1 MPHQV
6 QRLALVAAIAGTL
19 ALAGCK
25 GTQPAEQL
33 MAEAAKYQQQGDQ
46 KAALIQLKNAVAS
59 HPDHARARFALAK
72 AYVEGHDYPSAEKEA
87 RKAISLGVARAE
99 VLPVLARALLGQG
112 GADKVLL
119 ETADAGPKD
128 AAVHAARGDAFLE
141 KRENAQ
147 ADQAYR
153 TALAADAG
161 QLDAMIGLARLAAI
175 GGNMEQA
182 NQLTD
187 EAIARHPKDPEPLM
201 FKATLQ
207 RAARD
212 STAALATYDKVLAL
226 APRHRTAYLEKTAIH
241 ISARQFA
248 PAKAALEAA
257 RKNSPGALQ
266 LSYMQ
271 GLLDFSEG
279 RHAAARESL
288 QKVLKAAPDHL
299 PTLLLS
305 APIEIALKSPQMAVQ
320 HLRKYVDKAP
330 DNVHAR
336 KLLASTLIQQ
346 GHGSQ
351 ALEVLAP
358 LNSAGK
364 ADGDVLALTGQ
375 AHLQARDF
383 DKASSYFKQASSTA
397 PDSARLQASLAMSL
411 LGKGDTGA
419 AIGALE
425 QSAKLDPDSPQ
436 SAMLL
441 ASTHMRMKQYDKA
454 LAALATQKDNPQVHN
469 LRGAIYMAKGD
480 DKAARASYQK
490 AIEVQPTFYPAV
502 AALAQIAMNDKQP
515 EEAQKQFQAL
525 LAKDPKHVQAH
536 AALAT
541 LAAAR
546 GDKAGATSWLEKG
559 SAANPEDVGAAM
571 QLAAN
576 YLASGSKDK
585 ALTLLRKFQ
594 GTHPDNANLL
604 DLLGQTQLANNDAN
618 GALES
623 FTRLATVEPRAG
635 MPHFRMAAA
644 HVALNNEAA
653 AMEDMKKGLELDP
666 NNLKANVVAAE
677 LAVRRGDHAQALQIA
692 QRLQKLPGA
701 APVGYT
707 LEGDAYMT
715 QNKPA
720 LAIKPYE
727 QAFAAVKTNTLL
739 VKLSNAQRAAGKVK
753 EADTRIGQWL
763 KDKPQDTMVRMV
775 VAQQAIASKQ
785 HKSAIG
791 QLEAILQQDPK
802 NAAALNNLAWAYQQE
817 KDPRAVATA
826 EAALKI
832 APENPAI
839 LDTLGWLLLEQGQAA
854 KALPLLQ
861 KAVNAAPSAPELRYH
876 LAVAH
881 TKTGDKQR
889 ARKELEHAL
898 AQKQPFAQADE
909 ARKLL
914 TQM

>member
-1 MPHQV
+1 MPQHV
-6 QRLALVAAIAGTL
+6 QRLALVAAIAGAL

-25 GTQPAEQL
+25 GSQPAEQL

-46 KAALIQLKNAVAS
+46 KAALIQLKNAVAN
-59 HPDHARARFALAK
+59 HPEHAAARMALAR
-72 AYVEGHDYPSAEKEA
+72 AYVEGNDYPSAEKEA
-87 RKAISLGVARAE
+87 RKAMSLGVARAE
-99 VLPVLARALLGQG
+99 ALPVLARALLGQG
-112 GADKVLL
+112 SADKVLQ

-128 AAVHAARGDAFLE
+128 AAIHAARGDAFLE
-141 KRENAQ
+141 KREAAQ
-147 ADQAYR
+147 AEQAYR

-161 QLDAMIGLARLAAI
+161 QLDAMLGLARLAAI
-175 GGNMEQA
+175 DGNLEQA
-182 NQLTD
+182 GTLTD
-187 EAIARHPKDPEPLM
+187 AAIAKHPQDPAPLM

-212 STAALATYDKVLAL
+212 SNAALATYDKVLAL
-226 APRHRTAYLEKTAIH
+226 APRHRTAQLEKTAIY
-241 ISARQFA
+241 ISTRQFG
-248 PAKAALEAA
+248 PAKTALEAA

-305 APIEIALKSPQMAVQ
+305 APVEIALKSPQVAIQ
-320 HLRKYVDKAP
+320 HLRKYLDKAP
-330 DNVHAR
+330 DNAYAR
-336 KLLASTLIQQ
+336 KLLASTLVQEGQ
-346 GHGSQ
+346 GSQ

-358 LNSAGK
+358 LHSGGK
-364 ADGDVLALTGQ
+364 PDGEVLALTGQ
-375 AHLQARDF
+375 AHLQAREF
-383 DKASSYFKQASSTA
+383 DKAADYFKQASSVA

-425 QSAKLDPDSPQ
+425 QSAKLDPESPQ

-441 ASTHMRMKQYDKA
+441 ATTHLRMKQYDKA
-454 LAALATQKDNPQVHN
+454 LAALAAQKDNPQVHN
-469 LRGAIYMAKGD
+469 MRGAIHMAKGD
-480 DKAARASYQK
+480 AKAARASYQK
-490 AIEVQPTFYPAV
+490 AVELQPTFYPAV
-502 AALAQIAMNDKQP
+502 AALAQLAVNEKQP
-515 EEAQKQFQAL
+515 AEAEKQFQAL

-541 LAAAR
+541 LSASR
-546 GDKAGATSWLEKG
+546 GDQAGATAWLEKG
-559 SAANPEDVGAAM
+559 SAANPDDVGAAM

-576 YLASGSKDK
+576 YLASGKKDK

-594 GTHPDNANLL
+594 ASHPDNANLL

-653 AMEDMKKGLELDP
+653 AMEDMKRGLELEP
-666 NNLKANVVAAE
+666 GNLKANVVAAE
-677 LAVRRGDHAQALQIA
+677 LAVRRGEHAQALAIA
-692 QRLQKLPGA
+692 QRLQKMPGA
-701 APVGYT
+701 APVGFT
-707 LEGDAYMT
+707 LEGDTYMS
-715 QNKPA
+715 QGKAA

-727 QAFAAVKTNTLL
+727 QAFAAVKTNTLM
-739 VKLSNAQRAAGKVK
+739 VKLSNAQRAAGRVK
-753 EADTRIGQWL
+753 EADARVAQWL
-763 KDKPQDTMVRMV
+763 KDKPQDNMVRMV
-775 VAQQAIASKQ
+775 AAQQALAAKQ
-785 HKSAIG
+785 HKVAIA
-791 QLEAILQQDPK
+791 QLEAILQQDPN

-826 EAALKI
+826 EAAHKI
-832 APENPAI
+832 APDNPAI
-839 LDTLGWLLLEQGQAA
+839 LDTLGWVLLEQGQAA

-861 KAVNAAPSAPELRYH
+861 KAVNAAPTAPELRYH
-876 LAVAH
+876 LALAH
-881 TKTGDKQR
+881 TRTGDKQR
-889 ARKELEHAL
+889 ARKELEQAL